1 MSADIV
7 VPSIK
12 HLNALWPLEWRERRR
27 NPPAFVAKL
36 PDAGG
41 FLVQLELTNNGWW
54 CWVSSVPVDYRP
66 HQSFSIAVERSRVST
81 LDWLTAVAGQCRT
94 EFDKL
99 VHDSSQPPVL
109 PLGSRPPKD
118 ACLEIL
124 NTYASEARD
133 SGATLGEIAEATG
146 LVFVDTSPDGPTREE
161 LAEVIRLMARE
172 GHTEHCAKG
181 TVYAGQECGCGRPRR
196 PEYHTMAPPPDGWK
210 LVSADRLYSALTML
224 IRAASEVSVDHST
237 ERYPGRLAKMLE
249 RAEDALAEYRRAGR
263 SS

>member
-1 MSADIV
+1 MSPYTNA
-7 VPSIK
+7 PSIK
-12 HLNALWPLEWRERRR
+12 SLTAIWPLSWKF
-27 NPPAFVAKL
+27 NGGHLYMAALGSVIVSLNFY
-36 PDAGG
+36 PDAG
-41 FLVQLELTNNGWW
+41 L
-54 CWVSSVPVDYRP
+54 WVCRVSGIYVSCESGSAGV
-66 HQSFSIAVERSRVST
+66 AVEKARVAA
-81 LDWLTAVAGQCRT
+81 LDWLTAAAGRCRT

-210 LVSADRLYSALTML
+210 LEPADRLYSALTML

-249 RAEDALAEYRRAGR
+249 RGEEALAEYRRAG
-263 SS
+263 SPD